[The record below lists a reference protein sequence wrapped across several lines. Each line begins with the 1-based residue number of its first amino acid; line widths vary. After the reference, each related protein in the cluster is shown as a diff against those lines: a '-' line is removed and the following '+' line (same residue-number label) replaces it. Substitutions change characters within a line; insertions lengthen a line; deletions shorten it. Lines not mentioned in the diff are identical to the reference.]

1 MSRIEEIY
9 KELYKTSDYNF
20 NQFKKAIQC
29 RDTVNIPK
37 VENAGEV
44 ITYNGS
50 SCQVTNNGSLIHEG
64 CYHQKWVT
72 DIIKELKGHHEPQEE
87 KLFHEALT
95 YVPDGGTMLEC
106 GSFWSYYSLWFHKKI
121 MNAHNIMV
129 EPIPLKLEI
138 GQLNFELNDFTGEFL
153 NGYIGASYNPS
164 STFVDWDASSYNIP
178 EFSIDWIMETY
189 GIDSLDILHAD
200 IQNNE
205 IPLLLGAEKSL
216 QAHKIKFIFL
226 GTHMP
231 NFPIISKLQS
241 YGYYILEQFEVNQSY
256 FDDGLIVA
264 CPGSIKDS
272 LDKNK
277 FKVSKYEG

>member
-9 KELYKTSDYNF
+9 KELYKTSDNNF

-106 GSFWSYYSLWFHKKI
+106 GSF
-121 MNAHNIMV
+121 
-129 EPIPLKLEI
+129 
-138 GQLNFELNDFTGEFL
+138 
-153 NGYIGASYNPS
+153 
-164 STFVDWDASSYNIP
+164 
-178 EFSIDWIMETY
+178 
-189 GIDSLDILHAD
+189 
-200 IQNNE
+200 
-205 IPLLLGAEKSL
+205 
-216 QAHKIKFIFL
+216 
-226 GTHMP
+226 
-231 NFPIISKLQS
+231 
-241 YGYYILEQFEVNQSY
+241 
-256 FDDGLIVA
+256 
-264 CPGSIKDS
+264 
-272 LDKNK
+272 
-277 FKVSKYEG
+277 